1 MSLAAGID
9 LGGTRVKGIVHD
21 LGGGEELERTILSTE
36 DGKFFDEDPAWANA
50 IRDLLS
56 DWETR
61 FEQSFDSIGIASP
74 GLTAKDQ
81 RSIAFMPGRLAGIE
95 GLVWEDFLNTS
106 AKVRVANDAQAALLG
121 ETWQGAAKGCKDVV
135 LLTIG
140 TGVGGGAISDGR
152 LLRGHIGRAGH
163 FGHLSLDPSGDPD
176 ICGTPGS
183 LEDAIG
189 DCTVE
194 KRSNGRFTRTK
205 ALVDAHLAGDEQ
217 ASKIW
222 LRSVRR
228 LAAGIA
234 SLINALDPEI
244 ILLGGGI
251 ANAKEALLD
260 PLCSFL
266 DDMEWR
272 PNDNRVKI
280 RIAELGEWAGAMG
293 ALHHGMIS

>member
-1 MSLAAGID
+1 MKLAAGID

-21 LGGGEELERTILSTE
+21 LDEDVELERTILPT
-36 DGKFFDEDPAWANA
+36 DNGKFFDEDPAWAKA

-56 DWETR
+56 EWETR
-61 FEQSFDSIGIASP
+61 FEQNFLSIGIASP
-74 GLTAKDQ
+74 GLAAEDQ

-95 GLVWEDFLNTS
+95 DLVWEDFLNTS
-106 AKVRVANDAQAALLG
+106 AKVRIANDAHAALLG
-121 ETWQGAAKGCKDVV
+121 ETWQGAAKGNKDVV

-140 TGVGGGAISDGR
+140 TGVGGAAISDGR
-152 LLRGHIGRAGH
+152 LLRGHLGRAGH
-163 FGHLSLDPSGDPD
+163 FGHLSLDPLGEPD

-194 KRSNGRFTRTK
+194 KRSNGRFTLTRE
-205 ALVDAHLAGDEQ
+205 LVDAHLMGDAQ
-217 ASKIW
+217 ASEIW
-222 LRSVRR
+222 LCSVRH
-228 LAAGIA
+228 LAAGIV
-234 SLINALDPEI
+234 SLINALDPEV

-251 ANAKEALLD
+251 ANARETLLE
-260 PLCSFL
+260 PLRSFL

-272 PNDNRVKI
+272 PADNRVEI

>member
-1 MSLAAGID
+1 MKLAAGID
-9 LGGTRVKGIVHD
+9 LGGTRVKGIAHD
-21 LGGGEELERTILSTE
+21 LDGDEELERTILSTE

-61 FEQSFDSIGIASP
+61 FEQSFSSIGIASP
-74 GLTAKDQ
+74 GLAAKDQ

-95 GLVWEDFLNTS
+95 DLVWEDFLNTA
-106 AKVRVANDAQAALLG
+106 AKVRVANDAHTALLG

-140 TGVGGGAISDGR
+140 TGVGGAAIADGR
-152 LLRGHIGRAGH
+152 LLRGHLGRAGH
-163 FGHLSLDPSGDPD
+163 FGHLSLDPSGEPD

-194 KRSNGRFTRTK
+194 KRSSGRFTRTK

-217 ASKIW
+217 ASEIW
-222 LRSVRR
+222 LRSVRH

-234 SLINALDPEI
+234 SLINALDPEV

-251 ANAKEALLD
+251 ANAREALLE
-260 PLCSFL
+260 PLCSYL

-272 PNDNRVKI
+272 PADNRVEL
-280 RIAELGEWAGAMG
+280 RIVELGEWAGAIG

>member
-9 LGGTRVKGIVHD
+9 LGGTRVKGIAHD

-61 FEQSFDSIGIASP
+61 FEQSFSSIGIASP
-74 GLTAKDQ
+74 GLAAKDQ

-95 GLVWEDFLNTS
+95 DLVWEDFLNTA
-106 AKVRVANDAQAALLG
+106 AKVRVANDAHTALLG

-140 TGVGGGAISDGR
+140 TGVGGAAIADGR
-152 LLRGHIGRAGH
+152 LLRGHLGRAGH
-163 FGHLSLDPSGDPD
+163 FGNLSLDPSGEPD

-194 KRSNGRFTRTK
+194 KRSSGRFTRTK

-217 ASKIW
+217 ASEIW
-222 LRSVRR
+222 LRSVRH

-234 SLINALDPEI
+234 SLINALDPEV

-251 ANAKEALLD
+251 ANAREALLE
-260 PLCSFL
+260 PLNSFL
-266 DDMEWR
+266 NDMEWR
-272 PNDNRVKI
+272 PDDNRVEI
-280 RIAELGEWAGAMG
+280 RIVELGEWAGAIG